1 MSQVIKS
8 RLFRDIFN
16 SWRDLGLFLRFHALA
31 YKKLASI
38 CHYLFSSM
46 LSSIAVM
53 LRVLANVK
61 SVNRKWER
69 GLSLRKHV
77 FHDTSDEI
85 KEGLEIDSIIGE
97 PLGYI

>member
-1 MSQVIKS
+1 
-8 RLFRDIFN
+8 
-16 SWRDLGLFLRFHALA
+16 
-31 YKKLASI
+31 
-38 CHYLFSSM
+38 M

-53 LRVLANVK
+53 LRVLANVQ
-61 SVNRKWER
+61 SVNMKWGR

>member
-1 MSQVIKS
+1 
-8 RLFRDIFN
+8 
-16 SWRDLGLFLRFHALA
+16 
-31 YKKLASI
+31 
-38 CHYLFSSM
+38 M

-53 LRVLANVK
+53 LRVLANVQ
-61 SVNRKWER
+61 SVTMKRGR

-85 KEGLEIDSIIGE
+85 KEGLEIDSIIGK